1 MREGN
6 RRRTG
11 TPGRRLA
18 LTACGL
24 VTALTALSARADS
37 SDELTQLR
45 KEAAELRQKQD
56 QLDAKIRALENQGP
70 ASSAQAAG
78 ARPEADSKSAH
89 TLPLL
94 KQNWAQI
101 GPGTPREKVQ
111 SLLGPPEKVL
121 RIDGNTVW
129 YYAYPGIGQGSVFF
143 TESGKVSSL
152 QSPSFG
158 W

>member
-1 MREGN
+1 MRESA
-6 RRRTG
+6 RRAG

-18 LTACGL
+18 LAACGL
-24 VTALTALSARADS
+24 AIALTAPPAGADPG
-37 SDELTQLR
+37 DELIQLR

-56 QLDAKIRALENQGP
+56 QLDARIRALESQSP
-70 ASSAQAAG
+70 SSPAQAGA
-78 ARPEADSKSAH
+78 ARPEAESKSAYP
-89 TLPLL
+89 LPVL

-121 RIDGNTVW
+121 RIDGSTVW
-129 YYAYPGIGQGSVFF
+129 YYAYPGIGRGSVFF

-152 QSPSFG
+152 QSPGFG

>member
-1 MREGN
+1 MRESN
-6 RRRTG
+6 HRTG

-24 VTALTALSARADS
+24 VTALIALSAGADP
-37 SDELTQLR
+37 SDELSQLR

-56 QLDAKIRALENQGP
+56 QLDAKIRALENQSP
-70 ASSAQAAG
+70 ASPTQAAG
-78 ARPEADSKSAH
+78 ARPDPDSRSAH
-89 TLPLL
+89 SIPLL
-94 KQNWAQI
+94 KQNWSQI

-121 RIDGNTVW
+121 RIDGSTVW
-129 YYAYPGIGQGSVFF
+129 YYAYPGIGRGSVFF

>member
-1 MREGN
+1 MRESG
-6 RRRTG
+6 RRKG
-11 TPGRRLA
+11 TPGRGLA
-18 LTACGL
+18 LMTCGL
-24 VTALTALSARADS
+24 VTALTALSAVADP

-56 QLDAKIRALENQGP
+56 QLDAKIRALESP
-70 ASSAQAAG
+70 APAKAGG
-78 ARPEADSKSAH
+78 ARPEAGSRSADP
-89 TLPLL
+89 LPLL

-111 SLLGPPEKVL
+111 TLLGPPEKVL
-121 RIDGNTVW
+121 RIDGSTVW
-129 YYAYPGIGQGSVFF
+129 YYAYPGIGRGSVFF